1 MSNVAD
7 DEEYLRGTIVELRVL
22 EGSVNLIQSRLNII
36 DNAIDEIS
44 IANTSLD
51 GIKNSSKGSE
61 VLVPA
66 GASSFV
72 RATLSDVKKVIMG
85 VGAGVSIEKTIDNSI
100 TDLKNRQE
108 ELEKIKSSLQ
118 TQLSQALKDL
128 DSKRNQV
135 SEVLRKRESGARNN

>member
-1 MSNVAD
+1 MSNVTN
-7 DEEYLRGTIVELRVL
+7 DEEFLRGTMVELRVL

-44 IANTSLD
+44 MANTSLE

-61 VLVPA
+61 ILVPT

-72 RATLSDVKKVIMG
+72 RTTLSDVKKVIMG
-85 VGAGVSIEKTIDNSI
+85 VGAGVSIEKTIGDSM
-100 TDLKNRQE
+100 TDLKNRQD

-118 TQLSQALKDL
+118 TQLGQALKDL

-135 SEVLRKRESGARNN
+135 AEVMRKRESGA

>member
-1 MSNVAD
+1 MSNVTN
-7 DEEYLRGTIVELRVL
+7 DEEFLRGTMVELRVL

-44 IANTSLD
+44 MANTSLE

-61 VLVPA
+61 ILVPA

-85 VGAGVSIEKTIDNSI
+85 VGAGVSIEKTIEDSL
-100 TDLKNRQE
+100 TDLKNRQD

-118 TQLSQALKDL
+118 NQFGQALKDL
-128 DSKRNQV
+128 DSKKNQV
-135 SEVLRKRESGARNN
+135 AEVIRKRESGA

>member
-7 DEEYLRGTIVELRVL
+7 DEEYIRGTIVELRVL

-44 IANTSLD
+44 IANTSLE
-51 GIKNSSKGSE
+51 GIKNSSKDSE
-61 VLVPA
+61 ILVPA

-85 VGAGVSIEKTIDNSI
+85 VGAGVSIEKTIENSI
-100 TDLKNRQE
+100 TDLKNRQD
-108 ELEKIKSSLQ
+108 ELGKIKSSLQ
-118 TQLSQALKDL
+118 TQLGQALKDL
-128 DSKRNQV
+128 DSKRNEV
-135 SEVLRKRESGARNN
+135 SEVIRKRESGAWNN

>member
-1 MSNVAD
+1 MSNVTD
-7 DEEYLRGTIVELRVL
+7 DEEFLRGTIVELRVL

-44 IANTSLD
+44 IANNSLE

-61 VLVPA
+61 ILVPA

-85 VGAGVSIEKTIDNSI
+85 VGAGVSIEKTIEGSM
-100 TDLKNRQE
+100 TDLKNRLD

-118 TQLSQALKDL
+118 NQFGQALKDL

-135 SEVLRKRESGARNN
+135 AEVIRKRESGA

>member
-1 MSNVAD
+1 MSNVTN
-7 DEEYLRGTIVELRVL
+7 DEEFLRGTMVELRVL

-44 IANTSLD
+44 MANTSLE

-61 VLVPA
+61 ILVPT

-72 RATLSDVKKVIMG
+72 RTTLSDVKKVIMG
-85 VGAGVSIEKTIDNSI
+85 VGAGVSIEKTIEDSM
-100 TDLKNRQE
+100 TDLKNRQD

-118 TQLSQALKDL
+118 TQLGQALKDL

-135 SEVLRKRESGARNN
+135 SEVMRKRESGA

>member
-1 MSNVAD
+1 MSNVTN
-7 DEEYLRGTIVELRVL
+7 DEEFLRGTMVELRVL

-44 IANTSLD
+44 MANTSLE

-61 VLVPA
+61 ILVPA

-85 VGAGVSIEKTIDNSI
+85 VGAGVSIEKTIEDSL
-100 TDLKNRQE
+100 TDLKNRQG

-118 TQLSQALKDL
+118 NQFGQALKDL
-128 DSKRNQV
+128 DSKKNQV
-135 SEVLRKRESGARNN
+135 AEVIRKRESGA